1 MHKTACFRQWRDDLR
16 VVRRSS
22 ARGSTA
28 RRSVALPE
36 SNFAAAFPH
45 GGRDAVEP
53 LRQEC
58 EHAAALPAQG
68 DAPRSPHAAIAP
80 QELDRAIADVLSRPE
95 YAWRMPRKKSASAGG
110 TGFLASFLA
119 QLSDFAERAL
129 RKIGRAMSR
138 ILDWLRR
145 WVRPPRSRDD
155 VSPDWQ
161 QSVRGLLF
169 ALLAVALSLL
179 AVALYRAW
187 RRRKGPVS
195 ATVTTPLPTAAE
207 IQEDRVAA
215 DQLPADQWMA
225 VAREFLRKGELRLA
239 LRAMFLAALAHLAQV
254 QRLSIARHKSNRE
267 YLGELR
273 RRAHDRPDVL
283 AAFAANVRVLER
295 IWYGVHPAT
304 PDLVEAFTQNQEV
317 LLRQAPTS

>member
-1 MHKTACFRQWRDDLR
+1 MSPA
-16 VVRRSS
+16 
-22 ARGSTA
+22 
-28 RRSVALPE
+28 
-36 SNFAAAFPH
+36 
-45 GGRDAVEP
+45 
-53 LRQEC
+53 
-58 EHAAALPAQG
+58 PAQG
-68 DAPRSPHAAIAP
+68 DALRSPHAAIAP
-80 QELDRAIADVLSRPE
+80 QELDRAIAEVLSRPE
-95 YAWRMPRKKSASAGG
+95 YAWRMPGKKSASAGG

-119 QLSDFAERAL
+119 QLADFAERAL

-145 WVRPPRSRDD
+145 WLRPRRPREGGSL
-155 VSPDWQ
+155 DWQ

-169 ALLAVALSLL
+169 ALLAAAVSLL

-187 RRRKGPVS
+187 RRRKGAVP
-195 ATVTTPLPTAAE
+195 ATVATPLPTAAE

-239 LRAMFLAALAHLAQV
+239 LRAMFLAALAHLAQA